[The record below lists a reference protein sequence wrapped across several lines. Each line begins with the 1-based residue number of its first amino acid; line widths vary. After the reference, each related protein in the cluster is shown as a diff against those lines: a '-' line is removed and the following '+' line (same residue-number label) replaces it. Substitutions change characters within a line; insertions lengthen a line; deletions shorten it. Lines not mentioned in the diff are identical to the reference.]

1 MQARESTSKELIIM
15 KNEELAEIGYQ
26 AFVEELDDDLDEWR
40 ELSDEMKS
48 AWIMAVIAVRE
59 ADE

>member
-15 KNEELAEIGYQ
+15 KN
-26 AFVEELDDDLDEWR
+26 EELDDDLDEWR